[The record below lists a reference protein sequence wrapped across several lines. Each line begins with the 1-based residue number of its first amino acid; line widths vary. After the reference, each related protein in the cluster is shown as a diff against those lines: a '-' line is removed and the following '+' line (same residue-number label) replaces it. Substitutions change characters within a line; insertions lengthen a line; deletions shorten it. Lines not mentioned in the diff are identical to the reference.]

1 MRREK
6 AVAVGNRAG
15 VVEWANAAWSRVT
28 GYALEDAIAK
38 PIGDL
43 LGTAGIEGDVIDF
56 VRRRFERGEP
66 CEIELPLDPPGKP
79 RRWIHVSVESLRDR
93 HGDVSHF
100 AAIAWDVTAE
110 KQRAAERPAPSAD
123 RGVESPR
130 SDADLRLASEHH
142 LRLASEL
149 RLSTTDLSA
158 FVREEVA
165 RHAGAD
171 ASRTTFDLGL
181 PDGLPRV
188 GVDRDRVASA
198 LAALLADA
206 AAAIGD
212 EWGTVS
218 VNTGVARSEA
228 VFVSPTYPRNCLLRD
243 VPPGLYVYVEV
254 HDTGPPVDRT
264 AVAALSGARLPD
276 TATGRAAGLAATRVL
291 MQAHGGE
298 LRIDADP
305 GFGTRVILLFPA

>member
-1 MRREK
+1 MKREK

-56 VRRRFERGEP
+56 VRRRFECGEP
-66 CEIELPLDPPGKP
+66 CEIELPLDPPDKP

-110 KQRAAERPAPSAD
+110 KQREADDPATRAEHSAT
-123 RGVESPR
+123 RAEHATPPTAGPG
-130 SDADLRLASEHH
+130 ADLRLAS
-142 LRLASEL
+142 
-149 RLSTTDLSA
+149 TDLSG
-158 FVREEVA
+158 FVGERVEQ
-165 RHAGAD
+165 HAATSGAH
-171 ASRTTFDLGL
+171 RTTFDLGL
-181 PDGLPRV
+181 PDGLPSV
-188 GVDRDRVASA
+188 GLDRARVACA
-198 LAALLADA
+198 LAGLLDDA
-206 AAAIGD
+206 VAAIGD

-218 VNTGVARSEA
+218 VNTGMAESEA
-228 VFVSPTYPRNCLLRD
+228 LFVSPTYPRNCLLRG
-243 VPPGLYVYVEV
+243 VAPGLYVYVEV
-254 HDTGPPVDRT
+254 HDTGPPVDGT
-264 AVAALSGARLPD
+264 AVAALSGTALPAS
-276 TATGRAAGLAATRVL
+276 ATGRAARLAGTRAL
-291 MQAHGGE
+291 LQAHGGE

>member
-1 MRREK
+1 MKREK

-38 PIGDL
+38 PIGDV
-43 LGTAGIEGDVIDF
+43 LGTAGIEPEVIDF

-66 CEIELPLDPPGKP
+66 CEIELPLDPPGRP

-110 KQRAAERPAPSAD
+110 KQREAERAAPPAEA
-123 RGVESPR
+123 PR
-130 SDADLRLASEHH
+130 PMRPARRDLDLRLA
-142 LRLASEL
+142 
-149 RLSTTDLSA
+149 TTDLSGFA
-158 FVREEVA
+158 REIVE
-165 RHAGAD
+165 RHGACAVD
-171 ASRTTFDLGL
+171 RTTFDLGL
-181 PDGLPRV
+181 PEGLPPV
-188 GVDRDRVASA
+188 GVDRERVEPVVAG
-198 LAALLADA
+198 LLADA

-218 VNTGVARSEA
+218 VNTGVARAES

-243 VPPGLYVYVEV
+243 VPPGVYVYLEV

-264 AVAALSGARLPD
+264 AVAALSGAELPP
-276 TATGRAAGLAATRVL
+276 TATGRAAGLAAARVL

-298 LRIDADP
+298 LRVDADP
-305 GFGTRVILLFPA
+305 GFGTRVILLFPG